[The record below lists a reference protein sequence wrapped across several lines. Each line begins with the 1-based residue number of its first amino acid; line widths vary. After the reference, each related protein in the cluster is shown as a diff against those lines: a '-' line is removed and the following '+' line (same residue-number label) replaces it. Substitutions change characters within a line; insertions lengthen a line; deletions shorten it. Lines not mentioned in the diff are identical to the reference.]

1 MEVVMA
7 SGASSPGGQ
16 ETGWNLEFKVSDWIK
31 ELFADMGDHMNETIE
46 RRRQELER
54 RFDNVGWGL
63 LFLLIAVLALP
74 NGMTEYVAAAA
85 VGAAMVGLNGLR
97 VAAGVAVRWF
107 SVFLGASFLLGGSGA
122 AAGLHMDVFLLFF
135 AMAGVVTIFGAIV
148 GPRRATAQ

>member
-1 MEVVMA
+1 MA
-7 SGASSPGGQ
+7 SGIWGPDEQS
-16 ETGWNLEFKVSDWIK
+16 TGWDLEFSVMHWIRDLVSD
-31 ELFADMGDHMNETIE
+31 EGDRMSETMDL
-46 RRRQELER
+46 RKQELAR

-74 NGMTEYVAAAA
+74 NGMTQYIAAAA

-97 VAAGVAVRWF
+97 VLAGVAVRWF

-135 AMAGVVTIFGAIV
+135 AIAGAVTIFGAIIA
-148 GPRRATAQ
+148 PRRATAQ

>member
-1 MEVVMA
+1 MA
-7 SGASSPGGQ
+7 SGIWGPDEQS
-16 ETGWNLEFKVSDWIK
+16 TGWDLEFSVMHWIRDLVSD
-31 ELFADMGDHMNETIE
+31 EGDRMSETMDL
-46 RRRQELER
+46 RKQELAR

-74 NGMTEYVAAAA
+74 NGTTQYIAAAA

-97 VAAGVAVRWF
+97 VLAGVAVRWF

-135 AMAGVVTIFGAIV
+135 AIAGAVTIFGAII